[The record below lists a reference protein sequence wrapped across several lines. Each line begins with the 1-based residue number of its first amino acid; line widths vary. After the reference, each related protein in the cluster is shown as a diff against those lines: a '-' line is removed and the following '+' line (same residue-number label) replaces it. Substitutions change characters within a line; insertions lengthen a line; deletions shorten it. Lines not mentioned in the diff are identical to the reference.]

1 MKFKRQFEGKMKALG
16 AGIAWVCVGRIAA
29 VTAPVLASGYSVQVA
44 SERSEGGAQ
53 AAFQALQAEDPNQ
66 LSGHQPIIRRA
77 DLGDAGSYYRALIG
91 PFASAEKAAKVSS
104 GLKTGGG
111 DCIVAKNWIRGLHT
125 AGREY
130 GRLKTRAYALTAAA
144 FTDAN
149 GIIR

>member
-1 MKFKRQFEGKMKALG
+1 MKFKRPFEGKMKALG

-53 AAFQALQAEDPNQ
+53 AAFQALQAKDPNQ

-111 DCIVAKNWIRGLHT
+111 DCIVPKNWIRGLHT

-130 GRLKTRAYALTAAA
+130 GRLKMDNALP
-144 FTDAN
+144 DA
-149 GIIR
+149 RLRTHSSCLH

>member
-1 MKFKRQFEGKMKALG
+1 M
-16 AGIAWVCVGRIAA
+16 
-29 VTAPVLASGYSVQVA
+29 TASVLASGYSVQVA

-53 AAFQALQAEDPNQ
+53 AAFQASQAKDPNQ
-66 LSGHQPIIRRA
+66 LSGHRPIIRRA

-91 PFASAEKAAKVSS
+91 LIGPFASAEKAAKVSR

-111 DCIVAKNWIRGLHT
+111 DCIVRKIGFAACTLLGASTGASRWT
-125 AGREY
+125 TPCP
-130 GRLKTRAYALTAAA
+130 TRAYALTAAA